1 MGMVHAEIELIN
13 AFDIEMVR
21 RGNMDK
27 DEIKRTTIKVLVDS
41 GAYMLAINENIKDL
55 LNLPVDGKERA
66 VLASGEVVFYDKVSP
81 IRVKFGNRDCLCEAI
96 VLPGDSEPLL
106 GAIPMEAM
114 DLVIHP
120 KRQELTINP
129 EHGEHGLWKL
139 TSFFRPSAKKRNWL
153 ISKH

>member
-1 MGMVHAEIELIN
+1 
-13 AFDIEMVR
+13 
-21 RGNMDK
+21 
-27 DEIKRTTIKVLVDS
+27 
-41 GAYMLAINENIKDL
+41 MLQ
-55 LNLPVDGKERA
+55 LNVEGKERA
-66 VLASGEVVFYDKVSP
+66 VLANGEVVFYDIVSP
-81 IRVKFGNRDCLCEAI
+81 IRIKFGNRSCLCDAI

-139 TSFFRPSAKKRNWL
+139 TSFFRVRAKKH
-153 ISKH
+153 S